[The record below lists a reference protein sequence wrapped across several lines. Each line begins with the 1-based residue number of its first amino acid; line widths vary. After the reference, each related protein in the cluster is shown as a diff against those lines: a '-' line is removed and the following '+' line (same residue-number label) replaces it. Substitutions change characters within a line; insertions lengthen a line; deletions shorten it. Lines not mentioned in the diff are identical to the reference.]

1 MHLNAAPGQF
11 AHQFIKRQFAVLF
24 QPLLDPVLMRAKL
37 GIRPAMA
44 LPFGRKR
51 TGLALQDHHVIHKAY
66 RNPETGCC
74 STVRVAF
81 FNKPYNSLT
90 QLNRMWLS
98 HGDPPSM
105 FKENHT
111 TADLG
116 ILNQINPDLL

>member
-1 MHLNAAPGQF
+1 MHLNASPGQF

-24 QPLLDPVLMRAKL
+24 QPLLDPALMRAKL
-37 GIRPAMA
+37 GICPAMA

-51 TGLALQDHHVIHKAY
+51 TGLALQDHHVIHKAH
-66 RNPETGCC
+66 RNPEMGRC

-81 FNKPYNSLT
+81 FNKTYNSLT
-90 QLNRMWLS
+90 QLNWMWLA
-98 HGDPPSM
+98 HGDPPSIL
-105 FKENHT
+105 KENQR